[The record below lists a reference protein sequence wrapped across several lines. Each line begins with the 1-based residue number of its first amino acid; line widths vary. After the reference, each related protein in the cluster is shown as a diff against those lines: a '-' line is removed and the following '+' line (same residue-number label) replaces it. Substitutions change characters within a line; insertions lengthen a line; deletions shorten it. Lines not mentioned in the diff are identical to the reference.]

1 MDGLE
6 RRSLAVESASQH
18 PLLRV
23 ESRCDCE
30 DDGDDGR
37 EWIVGYAAKFGVNSL
52 EIDGEFIERI
62 DPGAFSLVT
71 ERRGRRKPLETRALF
86 NHNADM
92 PLAKYPRTLKLYV
105 DDIGLRYEFPVPS
118 SSYGKDLAAN
128 VRDGIVTGSSFS
140 FTVGKGGDD
149 WSMEEGR
156 SVRVIK
162 RVDSLI
168 DVGPVTFPAYPDAD
182 AKVAMR
188 SYDRWRSAGVSA
200 RDGLAVRDRLQ
211 SRRVEEMQKW
221 LAGAELRHYMR
232 THGLDIP
239 LWMRANGR

>member
-1 MDGLE
+1 MSNLE
-6 RRSLAVESASQH
+6 RRSLSVESAAAQ

-23 ESRCDCE
+23 ETRCDCE

-37 EWIVGYAAKFGVNSL
+37 GWIVGYAAKFGVNSL

-62 DPGAFSLVT
+62 DPGAFGLVT

-92 PLAKYPRTLKLYV
+92 PLARYPRTLKLFV
-105 DDIGLRYEFPVPS
+105 DDVGLRYEFPVPQ
-118 SSYGKDLAAN
+118 SSYGKDLATN
-128 VRDGIVTGSSFS
+128 INDGIVSGSSFS

-149 WSMEEGR
+149 WTMEEGR
-156 SVRVIK
+156 SVRLIR

-182 AKVAMR
+182 AKVARR
-188 SYDRWRSAGVSA
+188 SYDAFRRSRVLGRGADFGV
-200 RDGLAVRDRLQ
+200 
-211 SRRVEEMQKW
+211 RRKV
-221 LAGAELRHYMR
+221 AEIKDFLRR
-232 THGLDIP
+232 HG
-239 LWMRANGR
+239 R